1 MQKGWKAHLEEL
13 GFHAKGLRRRH
24 DALASGFYARV
35 WLQGGWHDSKWFS
48 DFRYGGELGAAEAA
62 ARFNAKRRADLG
74 IPDVRTKV
82 VMAPRRKHGGTAPMG
97 VWRSKTHW
105 FFSPN
110 ASHRKCGFK
119 EAKWAVAEFSE
130 NRAKALA
137 IKRYREADIE
147 TYGLVRMDAAIHS
160 ARQAAARFLR
170 GEKSRRRR

>member
-1 MQKGWKAHLEEL
+1 MPNGWKAHLEKL
-13 GFHAKGLRRRH
+13 GVNAKGLRRRH
-24 DALASGFYARV
+24 DAVASGFYARV
-35 WLQGGWHDSKWFS
+35 WLQGRWHDSKWFS
-48 DFRYGGELGAAEAA
+48 DFRYGGELEAAEAA

-82 VMAPRRKHGGTAPMG
+82 VMAPRRKHGGAAPMG

-110 ASHRKCGFK
+110 AAHHARGFK

-147 TYGLVRMDAAIHS
+147 TYGMVRMDASIHS
-160 ARQAAARFLR
+160 ASQAAARR
-170 GEKSRRRR
+170 SSAASRRRR